1 MFSGLFCCFKM
12 HSFRELVTSVS
23 SVYYV
28 FGMIQG
34 LHEVRLLLLLLIL
47 LLLLLL
53 LVFLFFLFSTVF
65 LFGRKGRQVVS
76 YNIKY

>member
-1 MFSGLFCCFKM
+1 M

-53 LVFLFFLFSTVF
+53 LLLVFLFFIFLFSTVF

>member
-1 MFSGLFCCFKM
+1 M

-47 LLLLLL
+47 LLLLL
-53 LVFLFFLFSTVF
+53 VFLFFIFLFGTVF

>member
-1 MFSGLFCCFKM
+1 M
-12 HSFRELVTSVS
+12 TSVS

-47 LLLLLL
+47 LLLLL
-53 LVFLFFLFSTVF
+53 VFLFFIFLFGTVF

>member
-1 MFSGLFCCFKM
+1 M

-53 LVFLFFLFSTVF
+53 LVFLIFLFSTVF

-76 YNIKY
+76 YNIKYWWKYRVYI

>member
-1 MFSGLFCCFKM
+1 M

-53 LVFLFFLFSTVF
+53 LLLVFFIFYFF
-65 LFGRKGRQVVS
+65 
-76 YNIKY
+76 I

>member
-1 MFSGLFCCFKM
+1 M

-34 LHEVRLLLLLLIL
+34 LHEVRLLLLLLTL

-53 LVFLFFLFSTVF
+53 LVFLFFIFLFSTVF

>member
-1 MFSGLFCCFKM
+1 M

-34 LHEVRLLLLLLIL
+34 LHEVRLLLLLLLIL

-53 LVFLFFLFSTVF
+53 LVFLFFIFLFGTVF

>member
-53 LVFLFFLFSTVF
+53 LVFLFFYLVPFF
-65 LFGRKGRQVVS
+65 CLEGRVDR
-76 YNIKY
+76 

>member
-1 MFSGLFCCFKM
+1 M

-53 LVFLFFLFSTVF
+53 LVFLFFYLVPFF
-65 LFGRKGRQVVS
+65 CLEGRVDR
-76 YNIKY
+76 

>member
-1 MFSGLFCCFKM
+1 M

-47 LLLLLL
+47 LLLLL
-53 LVFLFFLFSTVF
+53 VFLFVIFLFGTVF

>member
-1 MFSGLFCCFKM
+1 M

-53 LVFLFFLFSTVF
+53 LLVFFIFYFF
-65 LFGRKGRQVVS
+65 
-76 YNIKY
+76 I